1 MPTDL
6 PARPRPG
13 FARFGRSFGF
23 LVLGA
28 AIGYAAAAGG
38 PYRPAPSPGS
48 LVRASLPQTGPAPT
62 VTGFATV
69 IDGDTL
75 RIGREPIRIEG
86 IDAPELRQ
94 TCRDAQGREWACGR
108 VARQRL
114 AEFIAGKKVTCTA
127 RGRDRYGR
135 MLAVCAAGA
144 IADLGGALVRAGYAV
159 DYRRYSTAYAAD
171 ARSARDERRGLWQGQ
186 FENPEDWRRRGR

>member
-1 MPTDL
+1 MPTVL
-6 PARPRPG
+6 PGRRRRPL
-13 FARFGRSFGF
+13 AWLSRSFG
-23 LVLGA
+23 LVALGGV
-28 AIGYAAAAGG
+28 IGYAAALGVVG
-38 PYRPAPSPGS
+38 RPAASPPSTIRGG
-48 LVRASLPQTGPAPT
+48 LPHTTTAPT
-62 VTGFATV
+62 LAGFATV

-75 RIGREPIRIEG
+75 RIGGEKVRIEG

-94 TCRDAQGREWACGR
+94 TCRDAQGRDWACGR
-108 VARQRL
+108 IARQRL
-114 AEFIAGKKVTCTA
+114 AAFIAGNEVACTE

-171 ARSARDERRGLWQGQ
+171 ARSARAERRGLWQGQ
-186 FENPEDWRRRGR
+186 FDNPEDWRRRGR